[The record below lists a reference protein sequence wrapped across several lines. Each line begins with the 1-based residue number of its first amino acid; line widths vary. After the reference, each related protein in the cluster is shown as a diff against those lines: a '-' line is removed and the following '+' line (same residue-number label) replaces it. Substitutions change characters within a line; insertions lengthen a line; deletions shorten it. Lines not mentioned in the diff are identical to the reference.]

1 MEVPSL
7 AYLGIQRTESGK
19 QYYLCVVDLLY
30 FQDLPD

>member
-19 QYYLCVVDLLY
+19 QYDLCVVDLLY
-30 FQDLPD
+30 FKDLSD